1 MMVGMLLNQS
11 PMSDIFA
18 SVVAGMRTAAR
29 LPVPA
34 PSRRGLLCE
43 WKMSRRKPPQ
53 PPVQKAGT
61 GGRGATEFGPARESS
76 AAKLPLPAAADEFDQ
91 KLRRLKGKRSF
102 SLLGRCS
109 ASRRRDGEGRGR
121 AGPTTRL
128 VGNSGCQQ
136 QRQIF
141 QPMTRLNALYLVL
154 RIYNPGGSTWRVF
167 KGEGGN

>member
-1 MMVGMLLNQS
+1 MVGMLLNQS

-18 SVVAGMRTAAR
+18 SSVAGMRTAAR

-76 AAKLPLPAAADEFDQ
+76 AAKLPLPAAADEVDQ
-91 KLRRLKGKRSF
+91 KPRRLKGKHTF
-102 SLLGRCS
+102 SPLGRS
-109 ASRRRDGEGRGR
+109 LVSRRRGGEGRGR

-141 QPMTRLNALYLVL
+141 RPMARLNALYLVL
-154 RIYNPGGSTWRVF
+154 WVYNPGGSTWLVF